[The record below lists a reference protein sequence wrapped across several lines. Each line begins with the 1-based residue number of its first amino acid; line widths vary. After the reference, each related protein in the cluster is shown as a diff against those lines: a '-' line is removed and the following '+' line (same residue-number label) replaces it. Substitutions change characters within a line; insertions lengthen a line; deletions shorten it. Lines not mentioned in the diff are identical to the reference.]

1 MFISLITDPLI
12 VESMKSIMEIDFST
26 FLVPLMGIFG
36 FGSSSSSSSQTVQPD
51 ILELIQGIFGD
62 ADPQVRELALETLGA
77 VRGEQGRGLAGGVGA
92 FNFNDFLQG
101 SDIGKQLQ
109 ETLLNPGF
117 SPSTS
122 GEQGLVN
129 SVRDQILG
137 STALKGL
144 KPTTGAITQGISPT
158 LMKLRQNRIQNL
170 SGAFQ
175 SELGGT
181 LAGRQQDITQRGQ
194 TIGGEQAQI
203 DSVLNNFLSLL
214 SLGRQTP
221 VVRGGGSQGTS
232 GSSSFSL
239 GLGDLFG
246 SSD

>member
-1 MFISLITDPLI
+1 MIEHIPLFI
-12 VESMKSIMEIDFST
+12 ENDF
-26 FLVPLMGIFG
+26 FGLLAPIMGIFG
-36 FGSSSSSSSQTVQPD
+36 FGGSKSSSESQSTVNPD
-51 ILELIQGIFGD
+51 ILEQIQGIFGD
-62 ADPQVRELALETLGA
+62 VDPKVRDLALEALETL
-77 VRGEQGRGLAGGVGA
+77 RGEQGRGIAGGVGA
-92 FNFNDFLQG
+92 FNFSDFLQG

-117 SPSTS
+117 TPSTS
-122 GEQGLVN
+122 GEQALIG

-158 LMKLRQNRIQNL
+158 LLKLRQNRIQNL

-175 SELGGT
+175 RELGGT
-181 LAGRQQDITQRGQ
+181 LTGRQQDITQRGQ
-194 TIGGEQAQI
+194 TIGGEQSQI

-221 VVRGGGSQGTS
+221 VVRGGGGQSTSS
-232 GSSSFSL
+232 GSS
-239 GLGDLFG
+239 G
-246 SSD
+246 SIGIKF

>member
-1 MFISLITDPLI
+1 MIEYIPLFI
-12 VESMKSIMEIDFST
+12 ENDFFGLLS
-26 FLVPLMGIFG
+26 PIMGIFG
-36 FGSSSSSSSQTVQPD
+36 FGGSSSSSKQTVQPD

-62 ADPQVRELALETLGA
+62 VDPKVRELALEALETL
-77 VRGEQGRGLAGGVGA
+77 RGEQGRDIAGGVGA

-101 SDIGKQLQ
+101 SDIGQQLQ
-109 ETLLNPGF
+109 QTLLNPGF

-122 GEQGLVN
+122 GEQALIG

-158 LMKLRQNRIQNL
+158 LLKLRQNRIQNL

-175 SELGGT
+175 REIGGT

-194 TIGGEQAQI
+194 TIRSLI
-203 DSVLNNFLSLL
+203 ISLPFSPLN
-214 SLGRQTP
+214 
-221 VVRGGGSQGTS
+221 
-232 GSSSFSL
+232 
-239 GLGDLFG
+239 
-246 SSD
+246 